1 MSEEGR
7 VCAAGRLKQAAALYR
22 MSPKSLS
29 PGQRGGRTILMS
41 LVLKPKP
48 HMTSFGL
55 ASAKALHEVVW
66 AGLSEDFVTGVH
78 NVLKH
83 GRGKKRGEGVLMDD
97 VEAILSTALI
107 V

>member
-1 MSEEGR
+1 MSGKGC
-7 VCAAGRLKQAAALYR
+7 VCAAGRLKQAAALYK

-48 HMTSFGL
+48 QMTSFGL

-78 NVLKH
+78 NVLKAKNVA
-83 GRGKKRGEGVLMDD
+83 RVSLWMMSKRFCPQRL
-97 VEAILSTALI
+97 
-107 V
+107 